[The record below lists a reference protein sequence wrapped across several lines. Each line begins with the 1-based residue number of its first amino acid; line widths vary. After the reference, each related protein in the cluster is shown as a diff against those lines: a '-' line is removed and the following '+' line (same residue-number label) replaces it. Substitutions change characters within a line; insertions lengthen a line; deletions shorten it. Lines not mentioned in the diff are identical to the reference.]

1 MKYRYL
7 GNSNLK
13 VSAVGL
19 GTWAYGND
27 IFGEVDDQ
35 QSIKAIRAAVDAGIN
50 LIDTAPAYGDGHSE
64 EVVGKAIEGIR
75 DQVIIATKCGI
86 HRKGPKYIRGLSP
99 ERIRTELENS
109 LNRLNV
115 DQIDLYQ
122 IHWPDPDT
130 PLEDSVEELLKLKRE
145 GKFKY
150 LGVCNFKVDLL
161 KKISGMTDIISL
173 QPQYSLL
180 KRDIEKESL
189 PYLIEN
195 NLGSLSYGTLG
206 GGILS
211 GKYKE
216 RPKFEEDEK
225 DNRDGFYPFFKKEN
239 WSQTQELIKL
249 LEEIAANHNQSPA
262 QTAINWSLNRPGITT
277 ALVGAK
283 TEKQARENAAAADFE
298 LSSDEMKALTKKSE
312 KVIDNLNT

>member
-27 IFGEVDDQ
+27 TFGQVGEK
-35 QSIKAIRAAVDAGIN
+35 QSIKAIRSAVEAGVS
-50 LIDTAPAYGDGHSE
+50 LIDTAPAYGDGQAE

-75 DQVIIATKCGI
+75 DKVVIATKCGN
-86 HRKGPKYIRGLSP
+86 HRDGPKYIRDLSP
-99 ERIRTELENS
+99 ARIRKEIDDS
-109 LNRLNV
+109 LRRLNV
-115 DQIDLYQ
+115 EQIDLYQ
-122 IHWPDPDT
+122 IHWPDPNT
-130 PLEDSVEELLKLKRE
+130 PLEESVEELLKIKRQ

-150 LGVCNFKVDLL
+150 LAVCNFGVELMEQ
-161 KKISGMTDIISL
+161 ISEITDIISL

-180 KRDIEKESL
+180 QRDIEAKIL
-189 PYLIEN
+189 PYLIDN
-195 NLGSLSYGTLG
+195 KLGSLSYGTLG

-216 RPKFEEDEK
+216 RPEFDEEKE
-225 DNRDGFYPFFKKEN
+225 NRSRFYPFFKKEN
-239 WSQTQELIKL
+239 WAQTQKLISL
-249 LEEIAANHNQSPA
+249 LEEIAAAHNQSPA
-262 QTAINWSLNRPGITT
+262 QIAINWAINRPGITS

-283 TEKQARENAAAADFE
+283 NERQARENAAAADFE
-298 LSSDEMKALTKKSE
+298 LSEEEMLALTRESDKAIE
-312 KVIDNLNT
+312 NLNL

>member
-27 IFGEVDDQ
+27 TFGRVEDQ
-35 QSIKAIRAAVDAGIN
+35 QSIRAIRAAVEAGVT
-50 LIDTAPAYGDGHSE
+50 LIDTAPAYGAGHAE
-64 EVVGKAIEGIR
+64 EVVGQAIEGIR
-75 DQVIIATKCGI
+75 DKVVLATKCGT
-86 HRKGPKYIRGLSP
+86 HRDGPKYIRDLSP
-99 ERIRTELENS
+99 KRIRKEIESS
-109 LNRLNV
+109 LSRLNV
-115 DQIDLYQ
+115 EQIDLYQ

-130 PLEDSVEELLKLKRE
+130 PLEESVEELLKLKRE

-161 KKISGMTDIISL
+161 NQISEMTDIISL

-180 KRDIEKESL
+180 KRDIEAEIL
-189 PYLIEN
+189 PYLTDH

-211 GKYKE
+211 GKYQE
-216 RPKFEEDEK
+216 RPEFEDEK
-225 DNRDGFYPFFKKEN
+225 DNRAGFYPFFKKEN
-239 WSQTQELIKL
+239 WPQTQSLIKL
-249 LEEIAANHNQSPA
+249 LKEIAAAHDQTPA
-262 QTAINWSLNRPGITT
+262 QTAINWAINRKGITT

-283 TEKQARENAAAADFE
+283 NEKQARENAGAADFE
-298 LSSDEMKALTKKSE
+298 LSEAEMLALTEESN
-312 KVIDNLNT
+312 KVIENLSN